1 MITRVIVRGSSCFTT
16 LKRHTHCTAHARA
29 TPRRCCGRGRGGD
42 AHASPSALARKREPL
57 PSSTPKQHQLSACT
71 QPSIPR
77 CCAGTRM
84 EATGSAMHCGYL
96 RHKRHTKN
104 PSARAPARNGCNRSR
119 GCGTRPEPPSLA
131 YNCMVLEGKVL
142 PKTSEFP
149 SRDPRRLLPALL
161 AVSESLPL
169 RNESG
174 LAPNLRTGV
183 SSNFVCVRA
192 CVRACVRVSAHVCM
206 HACLCSRSRAESK
219 DKSTTQTERARARE
233 REREREHTRTHACIH
248 GTDTLS
254 GETDTTVHRPLRA
267 I

>member
-1 MITRVIVRGSSCFTT
+1 MLYNIKTTYTLHGACACNPETVLWSRAGWRRACEPVSVGSKARTPAKLHPEATSTVFLVC
-16 LKRHTHCTAHARA
+16 LSENPCQAPPRSNINCQPVHSPASHAAHPTKLIPEA
-29 TPRRCCGRGRGGD
+29 TGY
-42 AHASPSALARKREPL
+42 
-57 PSSTPKQHQLSACT
+57 KQHQLSACT

-174 LAPNLRTGV
+174 LAPNLRTCV

-192 CVRACVRVSAHVCM
+192 CVRVCV
-206 HACLCSRSRAESK
+206 
-219 DKSTTQTERARARE
+219 
-233 REREREHTRTHACIH
+233 
-248 GTDTLS
+248 
-254 GETDTTVHRPLRA
+254 
-267 I
+267 